1 MKSDP
6 RKQVIRQ
13 AFCAGSLIARQFMR
27 LPSSAIGGTQIVPG
41 PIVKT
46 FTRTGRVV
54 HEKEG
59 TNQDILDFYEGNN
72 RHLPTS

>member
-13 AFCAGSLIARQFMR
+13 AFHAGSLIARQAMR
-27 LPSSAIGGTQIVPG
+27 LSSLAIGGTQIAPG
-41 PIVKT
+41 PIVKI
-46 FTRTGRVV
+46 FTRIGRVV

-59 TNQDILDFYEGNN
+59 TNQDISDFYEGNS
-72 RHLPTS
+72 RHF